1 MSGKAI
7 DMLKLGNVAGSVGA
21 ITKGITD
28 LTADLTGANSEPVVA
43 AGRAQA
49 KAWRQLVSV
58 AGHGEP
64 AAPGQPPR
72 AQKRRLMRSIGTAVV
87 EGVRRVGSSL
97 FTSRLQEF
105 GYTAQDGT
113 AVPPRPHARV
123 VMETSAKESTD
134 VLVGEIQKRV
144 SKGG

>member
-1 MSGKAI
+1 MSKSI
-7 DMLKLGNVAGSVGA
+7 DMLRIGNVAGSVRVL
-21 ITKGITD
+21 TKDITD
-28 LTADLTGANSEPVVA
+28 LTAELTGANSEPVIA

-49 KAWRQLVSV
+49 KEWRRLVSV

-64 AAPGQPPR
+64 SAPGQPPH
-72 AQKRRLMRSIGTAVV
+72 AQKRRLQRSIGTAVV

-97 FTSRLQEF
+97 FTARLTEF

-113 AVPPRPHARV
+113 TVPPRPHARV

-134 VLVGEIQKRV
+134 VLVGEIQTRV
-144 SKGG
+144 SRGG